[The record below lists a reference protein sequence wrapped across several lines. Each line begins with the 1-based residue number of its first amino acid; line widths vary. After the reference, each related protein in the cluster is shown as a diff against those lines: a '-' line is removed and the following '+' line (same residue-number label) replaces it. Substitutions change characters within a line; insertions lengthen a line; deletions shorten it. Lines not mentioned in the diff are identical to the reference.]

1 MSRKR
6 VPQPPLNPLLRN
18 PELHDFWPAA
28 VVAAI
33 ALILLFSGARH
44 LTSVETQDGGSA
56 RESQLVKAFARGGLQ
71 FQNASLALDPATYA
85 DPAAAAAA
93 MDNAARVANL
103 PLRARYRVNTGA
115 VDPCP
120 T

>member
-1 MSRKR
+1 MQRKR
-6 VPQPPLNPLLRN
+6 VPQPPVNPLLRTT
-18 PELHDFWPAA
+18 EQHDFWPGAILAA
-28 VVAAI
+28 V
-33 ALILLFSGARH
+33 ALILVFSGARH
-44 LTSVETQDGGSA
+44 LTNLETLDGSSTW
-56 RESQLVKAFARGGLQ
+56 ETELITAFARGGLQ
-71 FQNASLALDPATYA
+71 FHNASVTFDPAMHA

-93 MDNAARVANL
+93 MDEAARIADL

>member
-1 MSRKR
+1 MQRKR
-6 VPQPPLNPLLRN
+6 LPQPPVNPLLRN
-18 PELHDFWPAA
+18 TEQRDFWPGA

-33 ALILLFSGARH
+33 ALILLFCGARH
-44 LTSVETQDGGSA
+44 LTSVETLDGGSA
-56 RESQLVKAFARGGLQ
+56 WEAQLVQAFARGGLQ
-71 FQNASLALDPATYA
+71 FQNASLNLGPATFA

-93 MDNAARVANL
+93 MDKAARVADL
-103 PLRARYRVNTGA
+103 PLRARYRVNTSA